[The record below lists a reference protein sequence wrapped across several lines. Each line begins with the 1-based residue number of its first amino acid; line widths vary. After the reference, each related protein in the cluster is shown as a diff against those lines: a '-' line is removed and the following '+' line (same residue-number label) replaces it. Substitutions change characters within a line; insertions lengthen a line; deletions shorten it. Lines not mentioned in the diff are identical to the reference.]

1 MEEAHPSFA
10 EGWRIV
16 WRIESLRRIWWSLPF
31 LAASLIGFGSMAS
44 LVYDDIFG
52 LDERARG
59 RANAAAEQWAAFG
72 PTHGAWLHNR
82 LFPTGAGHA
91 QTVLTKDTTPGARV
105 RGTNK
110 CKVTGAREEYRQQR
124 S

>member
-59 RANAAAEQWAAFG
+59 LASAAAEPWAVIG
-72 PTHGAWLHNR
+72 LIYGARMATR
-82 LFPTGAGHA
+82 LFAKGADHILA
-91 QTVLTKDTTPGARV
+91 FLSQVTIARS
-105 RGTNK
+105 
-110 CKVTGAREEYRQQR
+110 EERRVGKECVSTCR
-124 S
+124 SRLSPYP